1 MEDSFFAIIKM
12 QKKRLDALLVEQ
24 GYAQSRERA
33 KALIL
38 AGDVT
43 VNGKVATKAGDMF
56 SEEASI
62 ALKQADCP
70 YVSRGGF
77 KLEKAIKVFGLNLKD
92 KVCIDVGSSTGGFT
106 DCMLMSG
113 AQKVYAVDV
122 GYEQLAWKLR
132 QDPRV
137 VVMERVNARYL
148 KAEDFSPLP
157 AFASMDVSFI
167 SLKLIIPAL
176 KELGVQEIAALIKP
190 QFEAGKDKVGKK
202 GIVRDPE
209 VHREV
214 LRQVT
219 EDIRK
224 IGYRTADITY
234 SPIRGQNGN
243 IEFLGHFILDEDA
256 QPVSD
261 VLIIE
266 LVKQAHTETQ

>member
-38 AGDVT
+38 AGDVM
-43 VNGKVATKAGDMF
+43 VNGKVVTKAGDMF

-243 IEFLGHFILDEDA
+243 IEFLGHLTLDDRTG
-256 QPVSD
+256 
-261 VLIIE
+261 IE
-266 LVKQAHTETQ
+266 PDTAKIVEEAHQTLRG

>member
-38 AGDVT
+38 AGDVM
-43 VNGKVATKAGDMF
+43 VNGKVVTKAGDMF

-243 IEFLGHFILDEDA
+243 IEFLGHLSLDAVEGIRPDTAKVVADA
-256 QPVSD
+256 HKTLS
-261 VLIIE
+261 
-266 LVKQAHTETQ
+266 

>member
-38 AGDVT
+38 AGDVM
-43 VNGKVATKAGDMF
+43 VNGKIVTKAGDMF

-261 VLIIE
+261 VLITE

>member
-224 IGYRTADITY
+224 IGYRAADITY

-261 VLIIE
+261 VLITE

>member
-38 AGDVT
+38 AGDVM
-43 VNGKVATKAGDMF
+43 VNGKVVTKAGDMF

-157 AFASMDVSFI
+157 TFASMDVSFI

-243 IEFLGHFILDEDA
+243 IEFLCHFILDEDA

-261 VLIIE
+261 VLITE

>member
-38 AGDVT
+38 AGDVM
-43 VNGKVATKAGDMF
+43 VNGKVVTKAGDMF

-243 IEFLGHFILDEDA
+243 IEFLGHFILDENA

-261 VLIIE
+261 VLITE

>member
-38 AGDVT
+38 AGDVM
-43 VNGKVATKAGDMF
+43 VNGKVVTKAGDMF

-261 VLIIE
+261 VLITE